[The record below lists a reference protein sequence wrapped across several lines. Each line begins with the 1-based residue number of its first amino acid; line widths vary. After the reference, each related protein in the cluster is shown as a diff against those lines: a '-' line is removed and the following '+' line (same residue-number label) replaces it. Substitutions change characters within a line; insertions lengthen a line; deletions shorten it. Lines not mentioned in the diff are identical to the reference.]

1 MRLPRPS
8 LLSVLLVTALIAMTS
23 CGGDAQAPGNSEH
36 GAEAEPIAEA
46 AKGPHGGRLLS
57 EGSFAPEIT
66 IFERNV
72 PPEFRIYAY
81 DDGKQI
87 DPNAVGLTI
96 KLHRPG
102 GRVDEVKFQRRD
114 DYLLGDRTIDE
125 PHSFR
130 VDVTA
135 DYQGRSYNW
144 TYDSWEG
151 RTELSPE
158 AITASEIAVE
168 TAGPAIVRTTVTA
181 NGRIVPNEEHLA
193 HINPR
198 YAGVVRDVRKR
209 LGDKVAKGEVVATV
223 ESNQSLQGYEVRSPI
238 AGTVIAKEVI
248 PGEFAQEGDTIFTI
262 ADLQTVWAD
271 LSVPYQDFN
280 RVATGQAVS
289 IDAGQ
294 GMTAKG
300 DIVYVSPFGA
310 EDTQTLLARALIQN
324 PGGAWRP
331 GLFIT
336 ATITVD
342 ETEVPVAVKAS
353 ALQTYRDWDV
363 VFINDGNVFQA
374 MPVEIG
380 RRDSERVEITEG
392 LAPGQQY
399 AGDNSFIVK
408 SDVGKSGASH
418 DH

>member
-1 MRLPRPS
+1 MRRLLP
-8 LLSVLLVTALIAMTS
+8 VTVVAIVITLCA
-23 CGGDAQAPGNSEH
+23 CGGDNRKSGDSEH
-36 GAEAEPIAEA
+36 ASEAEPAAEA
-46 AKGPHGGRLLS
+46 AKGLHGGRLLS
-57 EGSFAPEIT
+57 DGSFALEIT

-72 PPEFRIYAY
+72 PPEFRVYAY
-81 DDGKQI
+81 EDGKHI
-87 DPNAVGLTI
+87 DPITVGLTI
-96 KLHRPG
+96 SLHRPG
-102 GRVDEVKFQRRD
+102 GRVDEVKLQKRD

-130 VDVTA
+130 VDVSA
-135 DYQGRSYNW
+135 NYQGRSYSW

-158 AITASEIAVE
+158 AIAASEIEVE
-168 TAGPAIVRTTVTA
+168 TAGPAVVRTTVIA

-209 LGDKVAKGEVVATV
+209 LGDRVDKGEVVATV
-223 ESNQSLQGYEVRSPI
+223 ESNQSLQAYEVRSPI

-248 PGEFAQEGDTIFTI
+248 PGEFAQEGDSIFTV

-271 LSVPYQDFN
+271 LSVPYQDFK
-280 RVATGQAVS
+280 RIATGQTVS

-294 GMTAKG
+294 GMTANG
-300 DIVYVSPFGA
+300 TIVYVSPFGA
-310 EDTQTLLARALIQN
+310 EDTQTLLARALIRN
-324 PGGAWRP
+324 SDGAWRP
-331 GLFIT
+331 GLFVT
-336 ATITVD
+336 ASVTVD
-342 ETEVPVAVKAS
+342 EAEVPVAVKAS
-353 ALQTYRDWDV
+353 AMQTYRDWDV
-363 VFINDGNVFQA
+363 VFINDGAVFQA

-380 RRDSERVEITEG
+380 RRDGERVEITEG

-399 AGDNSFIVK
+399 AAKNSFVVK
-408 SDVGKSGASH
+408 ADVGKSGATH